1 MQVYLEP
8 PKDLKCTD
16 YRDAEGNPRPM
27 SEVCRTCRDWITIE
41 GKHPLNGRQMFG
53 YQCAQVARV
62 LLQLETVGTI
72 REMNGDLSKKLNGIA
87 SRIDHATRVQVA
99 IAEGAHL
106 PPPPAPLML
115 EEATQ

>member
-41 GKHPLNGRQMFG
+41 GEHPLNGRHMFG
-53 YQCAQVARV
+53 YQCAKVALV
-62 LLQLETVGTI
+62 LVQLETVSAV
-72 REMNGDLSKKLNGIA
+72 RKMNGDTSKKLNAIA
-87 SRIDHATRVQVA
+87 KRIEHGTLVQVA

-115 EEATQ
+115 EEASQ